1 MTTVED
7 ISVLHF
13 DPTID
18 DDGRKADQY
27 SCMQANRPRGSHQL
41 TRGSTIASSKKKC
54 KKVRKKRNRKEGR
67 KKERKEKMKNKSK
80 KNCFMF

>member
-27 SCMQANRPRGSHQL
+27 SCMQANHPRGSHQL
-41 TRGSTIASSKKKC
+41 ARGSTIASSKKKC
-54 KKVRKKRNRKEGR
+54 KKERREIGKKEERKKRED
-67 KKERKEKMKNKSK
+67 EK
-80 KNCFMF
+80 